1 MKKIIFIVFVTIIS
15 LSILGCGN
23 NSQKKEET
31 KPVQTE
37 KIEAICPT
45 AGIGDNISLFNANY
59 GEPKG
64 DQPKIYSNGKMLV
77 FDADNLATNITIYD
91 EQGRVF
97 NLEQMADFIP
107 TDTKIIEQYE
117 DTTADFP
124 TQIIICESQKLSQS
138 LPIAAKDGKF
148 TITQRVNLPER
159 GGDGKTVI
167 IIGLGDKPW

>member
-1 MKKIIFIVFVTIIS
+1 MKKILFIIFVTIIS

-23 NSQKKEET
+23 DTQKEQET
-31 KPVQTE
+31 KSTQTE

-45 AGIGDNISLFNANY
+45 AGIGDNISLFDANY

-64 DQPKIYSNGKMLV
+64 DQPKIYSNGNMLV
-77 FDADNLATNITIYD
+77 FDADDLATSITIYD

-107 TDTKIIEQYE
+107 TDTKVIEQYE

-124 TQIIICESQKLSQS
+124 TQIIICESQKLSQA
-138 LPIAAKDGKF
+138 LPVAAKDGKF
-148 TITQRVNLPER
+148 TITQHVNVTER

-167 IIGLGDKPW
+167 IIGLGDKP